1 MNHVRLF
8 APLCVRTRAAVAQ
21 RSRLRSCAAA
31 AGADVLSQANDDA
44 SVLYEAS
51 ASGDPALLGLLLDY
65 GADANVARNTGH
77 MPIHRVAHRGHLE

>member
-1 MNHVRLF
+1 M
-8 APLCVRTRAAVAQ
+8 
-21 RSRLRSCAAA
+21 
-31 AGADVLSQANDDA
+31 LSQANDEA

-51 ASGDPALLGLLLDY
+51 ASGDASVLGLLLDY